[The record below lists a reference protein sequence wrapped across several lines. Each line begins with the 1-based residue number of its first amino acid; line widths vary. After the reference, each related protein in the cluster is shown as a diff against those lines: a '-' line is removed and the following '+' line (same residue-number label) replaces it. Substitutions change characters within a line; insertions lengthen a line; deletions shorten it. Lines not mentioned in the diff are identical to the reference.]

1 MCEWLLASMVDGGK
15 ERKGVPSDC
24 LSPKIAA
31 HNSNPFIFHAI
42 QALHYSRVNS
52 CFVLS
57 NCLPPDLLLLHV
69 MESWTYV
76 PGEKEC
82 VSNDPLSP
90 HTTIG
95 KTKNSF
101 LGWELKTPCGFSNE
115 MLGLSQH
122 NIENQ
127 GFEEL
132 SFPEMLGKHLS
143 DDLIGSVPTS
153 RKVDGRQHQQHS
165 DRIIGTVV
173 DAPSGF
179 YQKGDSNSKLS
190 NSNSLIDLKLGRF
203 ADHGD
208 FTDPAF
214 SKVLSSSESSTPPKR
229 VRASGLHSQNAYCQ
243 VYGCNKDLSSCKDY
257 HKRHKVCEVH
267 SKTATVIVNGIEQ
280 RFCQQCSRFHLLAEF
295 DDGKRSCRKRLAGHN
310 ERRRKPQMGIH
321 PGKSGRLLQP
331 CGDSRLQ
338 GTMLTSSFIRPEM
351 LPSGVMCS
359 EKYGMNGFWRP
370 IKAENGAGFRH
381 LSSVPVT
388 NGHSQSR
395 SLFPSYNGKQFPFLH
410 ENGATSTTGSIFCES
425 NSHYPPALGTQNSGL
440 RPVFQDTVGNED
452 FNVFDTASTVQGLS
466 GISDSCC
473 ALSLLSSQ
481 SQNSSSQSSGIPL
494 AHSLVIPSSHSHH
507 YNMSHVSEKIGISSR
522 TSSSRVSDSF
532 PSELNHADGSHL
544 SPVLISDSNDI
555 VNFDMADGIFQGSD
569 FMNVKD
575 RLSCEDG
582 ATIDLLQLS
591 SQLQR
596 VEHERQSLQVKQEN
610 DSSCT
615 LRIT

>member
-1 MCEWLLASMVDGGK
+1 
-15 ERKGVPSDC
+15 
-24 LSPKIAA
+24 
-31 HNSNPFIFHAI
+31 
-42 QALHYSRVNS
+42 
-52 CFVLS
+52 
-57 NCLPPDLLLLHV
+57 
-69 MESWTYV
+69 MESWSFV
-76 PGEKEC
+76 PEEKEC
-82 VSNDPLSP
+82 VSNEALSP
-90 HTTIG
+90 PNTLGRTM
-95 KTKNSF
+95 NSF

-115 MLGLSQH
+115 MLGLGQH
-122 NIENQ
+122 TIENQ

-132 SFPEMLGKHLS
+132 GFPEMLGKHLS
-143 DDLIGSVPTS
+143 DDLIASVSS
-153 RKVDGRQHQQHS
+153 RKVDAGRQNQHQHS
-165 DRIIGTVV
+165 DRITGTVV

-179 YQKGDSNSKLS
+179 SQRGDSNSKLS

-208 FTDPAF
+208 AIDPGF

-229 VRASGLHSQNAYCQ
+229 ARVSGVHSQTAYCQ

-331 CGDSRLQ
+331 CGDSRFQ
-338 GTMLTSSFIRPEM
+338 GTLLTSSFIRPEM

-359 EKYGMNGFWRP
+359 EKYGMSGFWRH
-370 IKAENGAGFRH
+370 IKAEHGAGFRH
-381 LSSVPVT
+381 LSSMPVS
-388 NGHSQSR
+388 NGHPQSR
-395 SLFPSYNGKQFPFLH
+395 SLFPSYNGKQFPFLQ
-410 ENGATSTTGSIFCES
+410 ENCATSTTGSIFCES
-425 NSHYPPALGTQNSGL
+425 NSHYPPTLRAQDSGL
-440 RPVFQDTVGNED
+440 RPLFQDTLGNED

-466 GISDSCC
+466 EISDSCC

-494 AHSLVIPSSHSHH
+494 VHSLVIPSSHGHH
-507 YNMSHVSEKIGISSR
+507 YSMSQVSEKIGISSQ

-544 SPVLISDSNDI
+544 SPVLISDHNDI
-555 VNFDMADGIFQGSD
+555 VNFDMADGIFHGSE

>member
-1 MCEWLLASMVDGGK
+1 
-15 ERKGVPSDC
+15 
-24 LSPKIAA
+24 
-31 HNSNPFIFHAI
+31 
-42 QALHYSRVNS
+42 
-52 CFVLS
+52 
-57 NCLPPDLLLLHV
+57 
-69 MESWTYV
+69 MESWSYV
-76 PGEKEC
+76 PEEKEY
-82 VSNDPLSP
+82 VSDGTLSSP
-90 HTTIG
+90 NTLG
-95 KTKNSF
+95 RSKNSF
-101 LGWELKTPCGFSNE
+101 LSWELKTPCSFSQD
-115 MLGLSQH
+115 MLALGQQ

-132 SFPEMLGKHLS
+132 GFPEMLGGKQLLS
-143 DDLIGSVPTS
+143 DDVIASAPS
-153 RKVDGRQHQQHS
+153 RKVDGRHCNRNTATTS
-165 DRIIGTVV
+165 VM
-173 DAPSGF
+173 DAPIAFSHR
-179 YQKGDSNSKLS
+179 GDSNSKLS
-190 NSNSLIDLKLGRF
+190 NSLVDSNTRDSLIDLKLGRF

-208 FTDPAF
+208 TIDHPAF
-214 SKVLSSSESSTPPKR
+214 SKGGPILSSSESSTPPKR
-229 VRASGLHSQNAYCQ
+229 GRASGVHSQIAYCQ

-321 PGKSGRLLQP
+321 SGKSGRLLQP
-331 CGDSRLQ
+331 CGDSRFQ
-338 GTMLTSSFIRPEM
+338 GTILTSASFIRPEM
-351 LPSGVMCS
+351 LPSGIIRS
-359 EKYGMNGFWRP
+359 EKYGMSGFWRP
-370 IKAENGAGFRH
+370 IKAEHGSGLRH
-381 LSSVPVT
+381 LSSMPIN
-388 NGHSQSR
+388 NGHPHSR
-395 SLFPSYNGKQFPFLH
+395 TLFSSYNEKQFPFLH
-410 ENGATSTTGSIFCES
+410 ENVGSIFCEN
-425 NSHYPPALGTQNSGL
+425 NSHYQPSLGAQTSGI
-440 RPVFQDTVGNED
+440 RPVFQDTSLGSED

-466 GISDSCC
+466 GISDSC

-494 AHSLVIPSSHSHH
+494 AHSLVMPSGHSHH
-507 YNMSHVSEKIGISSR
+507 FSMSQVSEKIGICSQ

-532 PSELNHADGSHL
+532 PSELNPTDGNHL
-544 SPVLISDSNDI
+544 SPVLISDNNVI

-569 FMNVKD
+569 FPNIKG

-596 VEHERQSLQVKQEN
+596 VEHQRQSFQVKQEN

>member
-1 MCEWLLASMVDGGK
+1 
-15 ERKGVPSDC
+15 
-24 LSPKIAA
+24 
-31 HNSNPFIFHAI
+31 
-42 QALHYSRVNS
+42 
-52 CFVLS
+52 
-57 NCLPPDLLLLHV
+57 
-69 MESWTYV
+69 MESWSYV
-76 PGEKEC
+76 PDEKEC
-82 VSNDPLSP
+82 VSNEALSP
-90 HTTIG
+90 PNTLG
-95 KTKNSF
+95 RSKNSF
-101 LGWELKTPCGFSNE
+101 LGWELKIPCGFSND
-115 MLGLSQH
+115 MLGLGHHS
-122 NIENQ
+122 IENQ

-132 SFPEMLGKHLS
+132 GFPEMLGKHMS
-143 DDLIGSVPTS
+143 DDLIGSVPT
-153 RKVDGRQHQQHS
+153 RKVNGNRQQQHS
-165 DRIIGTVV
+165 DRITGTVV

-179 YQKGDSNSKLS
+179 SQRGDSNSKLS

-208 FTDPAF
+208 FTDRAF

-229 VRASGLHSQNAYCQ
+229 VRASGLHSQTAYCQ

-267 SKTATVIVNGIEQ
+267 SKTAIVIVNGIEQ

-331 CGDSRLQ
+331 CGDSRFQ
-338 GTMLTSSFIRPEM
+338 GSMLTSSFICPEM
-351 LPSGVMCS
+351 LPSGVTCS
-359 EKYGMNGFWRP
+359 EKYGMSDFWRP
-370 IKAENGAGFRH
+370 IKAEHGTGFRN
-381 LSSVPVT
+381 LSSMAAT
-388 NGHSQSR
+388 NGHPPSR
-395 SLFPSYNGKQFPFLH
+395 SLFPSYNGNQFPFLH
-410 ENGATSTTGSIFCES
+410 ENSATSTTGSIFCES
-425 NSHYPPALGTQNSGL
+425 NSPYPSALGAQNSGL
-440 RPVFQDTVGNED
+440 RPLFQDTVGNEN
-452 FNVFDTASTVQGLS
+452 FNVFDTSSTVQGLS

-494 AHSLVIPSSHSHH
+494 AHSLVIPSSHSHN
-507 YNMSHVSEKIGISSR
+507 YNMSQVSEKIGISSQ

-544 SPVLISDSNDI
+544 SPVLISDNNCI

-569 FMNVKD
+569 YLNVKD
-575 RLSCEDG
+575 RLSGEDG